1 MAPQSVHLKGIILKR
16 EASGEQFYRLNVLSE
31 ETGNTLVMMRRPKK
45 NIRSGSTPDLFDE
58 IEAVLDKKGDGGF
71 GFIKEVNI
79 LTRRRGMAKSFI
91 ALELACE
98 WSTILIKNLPRD
110 MEMEAVYQLTQKA
123 LDAWENRIHPEAIFF
138 KCLFVYARNEGYPVK
153 HDWFEKQSHQ
163 NRIAVASILN
173 TPINELEIKPE
184 EVRKW
189 NDALKHYIQH
199 HTDILL

>member
-1 MAPQSVHLKGIILKR
+1 MVAQSVHLRGIILKR
-16 EASGEQFYRLNVLSE
+16 EASGEQFYRLNVLSKE
-31 ETGNTLVMMRRPKK
+31 SGNTLVMMRRPKK
-45 NIRSGSTPDLFDE
+45 NIRSGSTPDLFDK
-58 IEAVLDKKGDGGF
+58 IEAVLDKKGEGGF

-79 LTRRRGMAKSFI
+79 LSRRRGLAKSFI

-98 WSTILIKNLPRD
+98 WANILIKNVPRD
-110 MEMEAVYQLTQKA
+110 MEIDAVYQLTERG
-123 LDAWENRIHPEAIFF
+123 LDAWEKRSQPEAVFF

-153 HDWFEKQSHQ
+153 HDWFEQLTHQ
-163 NRIAVASILN
+163 NRTSVATILN
-173 TPINELEIKPE
+173 TPISELNMKPE

>member
-1 MAPQSVHLKGIILKR
+1 MVAQPVHLRGIILKR

-58 IEAVLDKKGDGGF
+58 IEAVLDKKGEGGF

-79 LTRRRGMAKSFI
+79 LNRRRGLAKSFI

-98 WSTILIKNLPRD
+98 WSNILIKNLPRD
-110 MEMEAVYQLTQKA
+110 MEVDAVYQLTQRG
-123 LDAWENRIHPEAIFF
+123 LDAWEKRAQPEAVFF
-138 KCLFVYARNEGYPVK
+138 KCLFVYARDEGYPVK
-153 HDWFEKQSHQ
+153 HDWFEKLTHQ
-163 NRIAVASILN
+163 NRISVATILN
-173 TPINELEIKPE
+173 TPINELSMESK

-189 NDALKHYIQH
+189 NDELKHYVQH

>member
-1 MAPQSVHLKGIILKR
+1 MVAQSVHLRGIILKR

-31 ETGNTLVMMRRPKK
+31 VTGNTLVMMRRPKK
-45 NIRSGSTPDLFDE
+45 NIRSGSTPDLFDD

-79 LTRRRGMAKSFI
+79 LKRRRGLAKSFI

-110 MEMEAVYQLTQKA
+110 MEVESAYQLTQRG
-123 LDAWENRIHPEAIFF
+123 LDAWEKRIQPEAVFF

-153 HDWFEKQSHQ
+153 HDWFQKLTHQ
-163 NRIAVASILN
+163 DRIKVASILN
-173 TPINELEIKPE
+173 TPLNELEMKPE
-184 EVRKW
+184 EVRKC

>member
-1 MAPQSVHLKGIILKR
+1 M
-16 EASGEQFYRLNVLSE
+16 
-31 ETGNTLVMMRRPKK
+31 
-45 NIRSGSTPDLFDE
+45 FDD
-58 IEAVLDKKGDGGF
+58 IEAVLDKKGDSGF

-79 LTRRRGMAKSFI
+79 LNRRRGLAKSFI

-110 MEMEAVYQLTQKA
+110 MEMEAVYQLTQRG
-123 LDAWENRIHPEAIFF
+123 LDAWEKRIQPEAVFF

-153 HDWFEKQSHQ
+153 HDWFQALTHQ
-163 NRIAVASILN
+163 DRIAVAAILN
-173 TPINELEIKPE
+173 TPLSELEMKAE
-184 EVRKW
+184 DVRKC